1 MGSEHVR
8 PDETEA
14 TSMALP
20 EDLDDLF
27 EDVESARRCERLQPE
42 EAERLSSAIQDA
54 GLTLGRSVLDTKLPW
69 ELPGLNLVF
78 GDSLSALPQSSED
91 VLPTAVPFAVK
102 ESVEA
107 QLLRRQ
113 PPPVTLDK
121 RQRRRG

>member
-69 ELPGLNLVF
+69 ELPGFPGLSLVF

-91 VLPTAVPFAVK
+91 VLPTAVPFPVK
-102 ESVEA
+102 ESVEGSRL
-107 QLLRRQ
+107 Q
-113 PPPVTLDK
+113 
-121 RQRRRG
+121 